1 MIDSRSSHNFID
13 NVFQSRNSFVS
24 GGLDFVSEFDDLF
37 ELVVF
42 VQELFIGFLEVPN
55 PFFIL
60 NQLLFHILVINQKS
74 SVFSKNLSS
83 VCRAVTLQLGLF
95 LAGLKDVV
103 QSKINVVGE
112 QLETWRVGGSMLVLR
127 GTIAALRIKRIFCL
141 YRGCLLTLC
150 QR

>member
-1 MIDSRSSHNFID
+1 M
-13 NVFQSRNSFVS
+13 S

-103 QSKINVVGE
+103 QSKVDVVRK
-112 QLETWRVGGSMLVLR
+112 QL
-127 GTIAALRIKRIFCL
+127 
-141 YRGCLLTLC
+141 
-150 QR
+150 